1 MTPSPSQLIQTL
13 LANPLDLAVV
23 KSVTTPDLIYV
34 SLNEN
39 NPELKRYLPWTGTN
53 KGPESIV
60 RAFEG
65 MGRVWETKAFEI
77 RDVMEQG
84 DKVALFG
91 SFTYRGRESGR
102 EITSPFSLLAKV
114 REGRIHYIQFLED
127 TFGTS
132 GTLGRPHLDPG
143 QATALSEAADRLA
156 IRELVEAYAHC
167 ADRRDAKGQMALFTA
182 DTHFVVYMDAKD
194 PRPSQ
199 ELHSREALAPV
210 FADLNQY
217 AATMHFVGQST
228 ILTLTSDRAT
238 GEAYTLAHH
247 LSINSGKRRLMVAAL
262 RYNDTFV
269 KTGGAWLFAERLL
282 YVDWLEERA
291 LS

>member
-1 MTPSPSQLIQTL
+1 MTPSPAQVIQTL
-13 LANPLDLAVV
+13 LANPVELAMV
-23 KSVTTPDLIYV
+23 KSVTTPDVTYV
-34 SLNEN
+34 SLSED

-53 KGPESIV
+53 RGPESIV

-65 MGRVWETKAFEI
+65 IGQAWETKAFEV
-77 RDVMEQG
+77 REVMEQG
-84 DKVALFG
+84 DKVAMFG
-91 SFTYRGRESGR
+91 SFTYRGRESGQ

-114 REGRIHYIQFLED
+114 TEGRIHYLQFLED

-143 QATALSEAADRLA
+143 RATAPTEAADRLA

-194 PRPSQ
+194 PTPSQ

-210 FADLNQY
+210 FADLKQY

-228 ILTLTSDRAT
+228 ILALTGDRAT
-238 GEAYTLAHH
+238 VETYTLAHH
-247 LSINSGKRRLMVAAL
+247 LSIDGGKRRLMIPAR

>member
-1 MTPSPSQLIQTL
+1 MTTSPTQVIQTL
-13 LANPLDLAVV
+13 LASPLDLAVV

-91 SFTYRGRESGR
+91 SFTYRGRESGQ
-102 EITSPFSLLAKV
+102 EITSLFSLLAKV
-114 REGRIHYIQFLED
+114 RDGRIYYLQFLED

-132 GTLGRPHLDPG
+132 GTLGRPH
-143 QATALSEAADRLA
+143 
-156 IRELVEAYAHC
+156 
-167 ADRRDAKGQMALFTA
+167 
-182 DTHFVVYMDAKD
+182 
-194 PRPSQ
+194 
-199 ELHSREALAPV
+199 
-210 FADLNQY
+210 
-217 AATMHFVGQST
+217 
-228 ILTLTSDRAT
+228 
-238 GEAYTLAHH
+238 
-247 LSINSGKRRLMVAAL
+247 
-262 RYNDTFV
+262 
-269 KTGGAWLFAERLL
+269 
-282 YVDWLEERA
+282 
-291 LS
+291 